1 MKIIGVDNFDR
12 ENHSDV
18 LVAESLNEYY
28 VKEIVKFLNDKYDSE
43 YAPYYFRAVS
53 DNYKLYEFKP

>member
-12 ENHSDV
+12 ENHSDI

-28 VKEIVKFLNDKYDSE
+28 AKTIVEFLNNKYGNE
-43 YAPYYFRAVS
+43 YAPYYFRVVP
-53 DNYKLYEFKP
+53 DNYKLYRFEP